1 MEIGRIGVWLGS
13 LARAG
18 AAEER
23 EAAAEIEE
31 LGYGAL
37 WYPEGVGGKET
48 FSHGA
53 LLLAATSTAV
63 VATGIANIFARD
75 AMAMKAGQYLLCEGW
90 PDRFL
95 LTLGVSHKPS
105 VAQRGGLYD
114 RPLQAMAEYIDAM
127 DAAPYTPP
135 HPATT
140 PPRLIGALH
149 PRMLELA
156 AQRTQG
162 AHPYFVPP
170 EHSADA
176 RARMGAD
183 AWLAPEQA
191 VVLET
196 DPAAARALARTHT
209 WYYLTLDNY
218 RRNLLRLP
226 VGLTEAD
233 LEGAG
238 SDRLVDT
245 VVAWGDA
252 AAIRHRVEQHLQA
265 GATHVSLQPIVA
277 EGSSALPVLRELAPA
292 LRGL

>member
-1 MEIGRIGVWLGS
+1 MELGRVGVWIGQ
-13 LARAG
+13 LAKAG

-31 LGYGAL
+31 LGYAAL
-37 WYPEGVGGKET
+37 WYPEGVGGKEC

-53 LLLAATSTAV
+53 WLLGSTRNAV

-75 AMAMKAGQYLLCEGW
+75 PMAMKAGQHLLCDAYPG
-90 PDRFL
+90 RFL

-105 VAQRGGLYD
+105 VAERGGVYA

-135 HPATT
+135 APAEA
-140 PPRLIGALH
+140 PRLIGALH
-149 PRMLELA
+149 PRMLELSA
-156 AQRTQG
+156 RRTQG

-170 EHSADA
+170 EHTADA
-176 RARMGAD
+176 RERLGAG

-191 VVLET
+191 VVLES
-196 DPAAARALARTHT
+196 DPARAREIARLHT

-238 SDRLVDT
+238 SDRLVDA

-252 AAIRHRVEQHLQA
+252 AAIRERVQQHFQA
-265 GATHVSLQPIVA
+265 GATHVSVQVVSPA
-277 EGSSALPVLRELAPA
+277 GASPLPALRELAPA
-292 LRGL
+292 LLGL